1 MCEHNKPIT
10 SLPERSRLQK
20 KQEQKIYDSFQNLLN
35 TIEPTI
41 KYIEKEQ
48 ENLRFSLETSDQ
60 ASVKRIERIEYLINK
75 ITTVASERFN
85 ITQPESKYYSELR
98 PHGSPKEWLQ
108 DIQNSLANK
117 AYNYVAGR
125 LEQAAV
131 IKFETWEY
139 KAVSTLTELDSY
151 RIPIFSKSRREEVIA
166 KMKEITINIIALG
179 YIQLGR
185 AYFERIVNK
194 DTQIFNWHNNMD
206 QYIRNSF
213 IQQQGQHL
221 VTDMLLPAF
230 IPAWMNTNE
239 PETLPGRPIVSIGY
253 MPLNHV
259 RATRHTSDPESA
271 HDWDFSFIDCK
282 NNIFEW
288 MLYLDLNKVGG
299 LVTNSISTVKVAI
312 LDLLSMMPA
321 GRVII
326 EAFDPEQLGDS
337 LSFLFGLG
345 TEGERIYGDTVHTS
359 TEDLDKLLKKTEQH
373 IAFVTQKYL
382 QGRHKSITDY
392 NTAAGEVAE
401 PYRVLVLFDFP
412 GGFRRAG
419 KWLDDDLLNRVS
431 RIATVGRRAGV
442 FVFVVAN
449 DPTTTFNNL
458 PWLPYNDTPTYDGKE
473 AQPLDIIQ
481 RIGIEYELCFY
492 WGFTP
497 FPVPSAESLS
507 NVLLAIRKNLQ
518 SAENVQVN
526 PDQVAELALRR
537 VQSDIAAGLQS
548 PGPVAEPGKQET
560 WWQRSSTNNIASLFG
575 RMGADDVATLCFDC
589 AGSSSAVVGGRTGMG
604 KSVLLHSI
612 IASLIMNYSP
622 EELELYLIDL
632 KEGIEFK
639 PYAENALPHARVVA
653 IESDREFAL
662 SVLEG
667 LNTELRRRGD
677 LFREQGA
684 NVDLN
689 SYRTN
694 TANPLPRILLII
706 DEFQVL
712 FEKDNDKIS
721 TRGRELLERVLR
733 QGRAF
738 GIHTVLASQSLSG
751 SATVVRPLIG
761 QIANRIVLG
770 STASDSQLLLAD
782 DNTDAQLLTKPGEGI
797 LNTKTGVKEANA
809 RFQATYWTSES
820 RKQLIQNIVAKAKA
834 EGYDKKPIV
843 FEGGTGA
850 SLAEI
855 DNQQFVSKNLTRTI
869 SLLVGMPMS
878 LSGPVSV
885 TLTRNASNNA
895 VIVGSECLSTLA
907 VMLTGLVINGIE
919 TELIN
924 FVSDNSKWDELLEP
938 LEDAGLNVRRPI
950 ALTSTLKK
958 YSEEA
963 QSRIEED
970 NHVSAPKI
978 LVLAGAQRAAR
989 LDPSESDPY
998 SYNSDQGDKNQV
1010 LSDILHDILYAGP
1023 EVGIHTIM
1031 TFDKVSTARRRLLET
1046 DWREFGLRIAG
1057 QMSVADSS
1065 FFIDSL
1071 AASELTNGQLIFE
1084 DLDHVS
1090 SQRIRRY
1097 ISVTPNEI
1105 RRLLAS

>member
-1 MCEHNKPIT
+1 M
-10 SLPERSRLQK
+10 
-20 KQEQKIYDSFQNLLN
+20 
-35 TIEPTI
+35 
-41 KYIEKEQ
+41 
-48 ENLRFSLETSDQ
+48 
-60 ASVKRIERIEYLINK
+60 
-75 ITTVASERFN
+75 
-85 ITQPESKYYSELR
+85 
-98 PHGSPKEWLQ
+98 
-108 DIQNSLANK
+108 
-117 AYNYVAGR
+117 
-125 LEQAAV
+125 
-131 IKFETWEY
+131 
-139 KAVSTLTELDSY
+139 
-151 RIPIFSKSRREEVIA
+151 
-166 KMKEITINIIALG
+166 
-179 YIQLGR
+179 
-185 AYFERIVNK
+185 
-194 DTQIFNWHNNMD
+194 
-206 QYIRNSF
+206 
-213 IQQQGQHL
+213 
-221 VTDMLLPAF
+221 
-230 IPAWMNTNE
+230 
-239 PETLPGRPIVSIGY
+239 
-253 MPLNHV
+253 
-259 RATRHTSDPESA
+259 
-271 HDWDFSFIDCK
+271 
-282 NNIFEW
+282 
-288 MLYLDLNKVGG
+288 
-299 LVTNSISTVKVAI
+299 
-312 LDLLSMMPA
+312 
-321 GRVII
+321 
-326 EAFDPEQLGDS
+326 
-337 LSFLFGLG
+337 
-345 TEGERIYGDTVHTS
+345 
-359 TEDLDKLLKKTEQH
+359 
-373 IAFVTQKYL
+373 
-382 QGRHKSITDY
+382 
-392 NTAAGEVAE
+392 
-401 PYRVLVLFDFP
+401 
-412 GGFRRAG
+412 
-419 KWLDDDLLNRVS
+419 
-431 RIATVGRRAGV
+431 
-442 FVFVVAN
+442 
-449 DPTTTFNNL
+449 
-458 PWLPYNDTPTYDGKE
+458 
-473 AQPLDIIQ
+473 
-481 RIGIEYELCFY
+481 
-492 WGFTP
+492 
-497 FPVPSAESLS
+497 
-507 NVLLAIRKNLQ
+507 
-518 SAENVQVN
+518 
-526 PDQVAELALRR
+526 
-537 VQSDIAAGLQS
+537 
-548 PGPVAEPGKQET
+548 
-560 WWQRSSTNNIASLFG
+560 
-575 RMGADDVATLCFDC
+575 
-589 AGSSSAVVGGRTGMG
+589 
-604 KSVLLHSI
+604 
-612 IASLIMNYSP
+612 
-622 EELELYLIDL
+622 
-632 KEGIEFK
+632 
-639 PYAENALPHARVVA
+639 
-653 IESDREFAL
+653 
-662 SVLEG
+662 
-667 LNTELRRRGD
+667 
-677 LFREQGA
+677 
-684 NVDLN
+684 
-689 SYRTN
+689 
-694 TANPLPRILLII
+694 
-706 DEFQVL
+706 
-712 FEKDNDKIS
+712 
-721 TRGRELLERVLR
+721 LR

-738 GIHTVLASQSLSG
+738 GIHTILASQSLSG

-978 LVLAGAQRAAR
+978 LILAGAQRAAR